1 MKYFKQLSEEQRTA
15 LGIAEPTTLDADNHA
30 IRKNRVSGSEF
41 AKLTGHVPTM
51 WGTRFNVAQR
61 LLGMAPDRTT
71 TEAQRHGT
79 WSEGAILEF
88 VRWSTGY
95 EVKDAPTK
103 VIDDRCCATADGLI
117 LDNGPEPIGAL
128 EMKTGAAWRWRD
140 GVPDHYQIQ
149 CQAQMLA
156 WDVPFALV
164 AAQLYSERGVVYRL
178 YEVKADPMIQRHLV
192 DLVNDLFD
200 NYIDK
205 GELPPPDAS
214 PACAEYIAEKF
225 PKASSSALV
234 ASSSHAEMAENLRQV
249 KDAKENILKEEAAI
263 VNTIK
268 NEMGDASAILGDSFE
283 ITHRDVKGRRKIDYA
298 AIVEDLG
305 APPSLVERH
314 TSQSRP
320 YRRFVTKFF

>member
-1 MKYFKQLSEEQRTA
+1 MKYFRQLTNEQRA
-15 LGIAEPTTLDADNHA
+15 ELGIAEPTTLDADNHA

-41 AKLTGHVPTM
+41 AKLTGHVPII
-51 WGTRFNVAQR
+51 WGTKFNVAQR
-61 LLGMAPDRTT
+61 LLDLAPPYET

-88 VRWSTGY
+88 VKWSTGY

-103 VIDDRCCATADGLI
+103 VINDRCCATADGLI
-117 LDNGPEPIGAL
+117 LDKGPEPIGVL

-140 GVPDHYQIQ
+140 GVPDYYQIQ

-178 YEVKADPMIQRHLV
+178 YEIKADPMVQRHLI

-205 GELPPPDAS
+205 GVLPPPDAS
-214 PACAEYIAEKF
+214 PACAEYLAEKF
-225 PKASSSALV
+225 PKASTETLV
-234 ASSSHAEMAENLRQV
+234 ASSDHSEIVENLRQV
-249 KDAKENILKEEAAI
+249 RDAKENILKEEAAI
-263 VNTIK
+263 VNTLK
-268 NEMGDASAILGDSFE
+268 NEMGEAAALIGDSFE

-298 AIVEDLG
+298 AIVNDLG

-314 TSQSRP
+314 TTFSRP
-320 YRRFVTKFF
+320 YRRFVTKFY